1 MSEAVNIQSNIT
13 HSALCDGMNGVGVR
27 IESQF
32 VRGFSGM
39 QMVGN
44 ISESLRDSR
53 ERAKTALESLGVHL
67 PPQKLVMSIT
77 PAEIKKSGAQ
87 FDLAIAVNLLLLM
100 AKTSKTPYLDSKHYM
115 YVAGLSLTGGLLG
128 VKGIVSYAIAA
139 ISEGFHGIVV
149 AKENAADLATLKGMP
164 NARFDD
170 LNIIAFSHLQEV
182 NNWLKGS
189 EEGLH
194 ISSPSFPSEKEQHKP
209 QPSNFNDMVLDDKM
223 HRVAL
228 CLAVGHHSLLLQGPP
243 GTGKSMF
250 ASRVPSI
257 LPLLDSQ
264 VHLQALNISSSY
276 SVNVSSQ
283 LLAGFPPFRSPHH
296 SASPQGILGTTDQPG
311 DIALAHGGV
320 LFLDEIPEFRRDIIE
335 ALREPLETGEIHIS
349 RAKAKSKWPANLIL
363 IAAANNC
370 PCGYWGSKKKT
381 CSCAINSIIS
391 YRRKLSGPIIDRID
405 IHVNVAEQKDDPTM
419 LLNLADSDDDQTARM
434 QTCVAESLAF
444 SLQRNQKLGLSYN
457 NTIPAKQL
465 LRVSCLSLADFQ
477 KLLTQKFL
485 QGLSKRSLLKTLR
498 VARTIADLELKE
510 RVELQHLREA
520 YSWQAESAG
529 RERGDDAI
537 GL

>member
-1 MSEAVNIQSNIT
+1 MSEAADTQSNIT

-100 AKTSKTPYLDSKHYM
+100 SKSSKTPYRNSEHYV
-115 YVAGLSLTGGLLG
+115 YVAGLSLTGELLG
-128 VKGIVSYAIAA
+128 VKGIISYAIAA
-139 ISEGFHGIVV
+139 ISEGFQGIVI
-149 AKENAADLATLKGMP
+149 ATDNAADLAILKGMP
-164 NARFDD
+164 NGRFDD
-170 LNIIAFSHLQEV
+170 LEILAFTNLQEV
-182 NNWLKGS
+182 NHWLKGKQD
-189 EEGLH
+189 GLC
-194 ISSPSFPSEKEQHKP
+194 ITADSLPCNPDVGDADVLSSGRQGGGRAGVQVAELTDTVKRHRSHPL
-209 QPSNFNDMVLDDKM
+209 NFNDMVLDEKLY
-223 HRVAL
+223 RVAL
-228 CLAVGHHSLLLQGPP
+228 CMAVGHHSLLLQGPP

-257 LPLLDSQ
+257 LPLLDSK
-264 VHLQALNISSSY
+264 VHLQALNISSSH

-391 YRRKLSGPIIDRID
+391 YRRKLSGPIVDRID
-405 IHVNVAEQKDDPTM
+405 MHINVTEHKDDPS
-419 LLNLADSDDDQTARM
+419 LLLDLAGSDDDQTTHMRE
-434 QTCVAESLAF
+434 CVDASLSFA
-444 SLQRNQKLGLSYN
+444 LQRNRKLGLS
-457 NTIPAKQL
+457 
-465 LRVSCLSLADFQ
+465 
-477 KLLTQKFL
+477 
-485 QGLSKRSLLKTLR
+485 
-498 VARTIADLELKE
+498 
-510 RVELQHLREA
+510 
-520 YSWQAESAG
+520 
-529 RERGDDAI
+529 
-537 GL
+537 

>member
-1 MSEAVNIQSNIT
+1 
-13 HSALCDGMNGVGVR
+13 
-27 IESQF
+27 
-32 VRGFSGM
+32 
-39 QMVGN
+39 
-44 ISESLRDSR
+44 
-53 ERAKTALESLGVHL
+53 
-67 PPQKLVMSIT
+67 MSIT

-100 AKTSKTPYLDSKHYM
+100 TKKTSPYINSEHYI
-115 YVAGLSLTGGLLG
+115 YAAGLSLTGELLG
-128 VKGIVSYAIAA
+128 VKGIISYAIAA
-139 ISEGFHGIVV
+139 ISEGFRGIVV
-149 AKENAADLATLKGMP
+149 AKENAADLMTLKGMP

-170 LNIIAFSHLQEV
+170 LDIIAFTHLQEV
-182 NNWLKGS
+182 QHWLKGD
-189 EEGLH
+189 EEGLR
-194 ISSPSFPSEKEQHKP
+194 ISSSDLPAAQET
-209 QPSNFNDMVLDDKM
+209 QPTNFNDMVLDEKM
-223 HRVAL
+223 RRVAL

-250 ASRVPSI
+250 AARVPSI
-257 LPLLDSQ
+257 LPPLDNQ
-264 VHLQALNISSSY
+264 MHLQALNISSSH
-276 SVNVSSQ
+276 SVNVNRQ
-283 LLAGFPPFRSPHH
+283 LLAGIPPFRSPHH

-349 RAKAKSKWPANLIL
+349 RAKAKSKWPARLIL

-405 IHVNVAEQKDDPTM
+405 IHINVAEQKNDHT
-419 LLNLADSDDDQTARM
+419 LLLDLAGNDDDTTSRM
-434 QTCVAESLAF
+434 QASVAESLAF
-444 SLQRNQKLGLSYN
+444 SLQRNHKLGLNYN

-477 KLLTQKFL
+477 KLLKQKFL

-510 RVELQHLREA
+510 RVELRHLREA

-529 RERGDDAI
+529 KERGDDAI